1 MKIQNKTIRTME
13 KTSELSVRLYAPK
26 KNVNPCYTP
35 LRFAVS
41 YKRKRLYCTIN
52 VPAPDADQLQFI
64 NFDGS
69 LKNPS
74 QATPDAE
81 DTAATIQVIM
91 GKLRRIAEEAIRL
104 GDWDAF
110 TSADFK
116 GIVSC
121 LYFWENDPEAITI
134 PSDSLC
140 WQWLCRKN
148 EV

>member
-1 MKIQNKTIRTME
+1 ME
-13 KTSELSVRLYAPK
+13 KTPAISVHFYTPK

-35 LRFAVS
+35 LMFAVS

-52 VPAPDADQLQFI
+52 VPTPDADQLQFI
-64 NFDGS
+64 NSDGS

-81 DTAATIQVIM
+81 NTAATIQVIM

-110 TSADFK
+110 TPADFK

-121 LYFWENDPEAITI
+121 LYFWENDPEAII
-134 PSDSLC
+134 ISPDSLC
-140 WQWLCRKN
+140 WLWLCRKN
-148 EV
+148 NVKLL

>member
-1 MKIQNKTIRTME
+1 ME
-13 KTSELSVRLYAPK
+13 KTPAISVHFYTPK

-52 VPAPDADQLQFI
+52 VPTPDADQLQFI
-64 NFDGS
+64 NSDGS

-74 QATPDAE
+74 QSTPDAE

-91 GKLRRIAEEAIRL
+91 GKLRRIAEEAIRS
-104 GDWDAF
+104 GNWNTF
-110 TSADFK
+110 TPADFK
-116 GIVSC
+116 GI
-121 LYFWENDPEAITI
+121 LAAFTFGKTTLKRLTI

-140 WQWLCRKN
+140 WLWLCRKN
-148 EV
+148 NVKLL